1 MIQRRQFLGAAT
13 AAAFC
18 LTARNSFAAPA
29 SARAL
34 GWSSSVVQTVRHGN
48 LKRKPVVTGVSLQR
62 NGSLLAIVG
71 DDHYI
76 SLYDIRS
83 QQFVAH
89 LKKHT
94 DWVRS
99 AKFSPDSKALFTC
112 SNDHRLIRWETDQ
125 LSKPTFNMQR
135 RDAIIELAISND
147 SEKVATVGFN
157 GDLVIHDAAT
167 GVPMSKLKCPCNDNH
182 AVAFSADDK
191 MIAAA
196 GRCGTIRVWD
206 VDSGKKKHEI
216 KSHRR
221 RIRTLEFTA
230 DGSLISAG
238 DDQIVKVNNL
248 GSDLLTVALP
258 RHAAKLFAV
267 KTIAPSV
274 IATSGSDNK
283 IHIWNTQRG
292 SEIGVLGQHTGTVT
306 SLDFAQDVLVS
317 GSFDT
322 TVRIWTPNPD
332 ELAVT
337 TPLAAPQFVN
347 PMIAP
352 SASATRPPSTTT
364 NAWSTRR

>member
-18 LTARNSFAAPA
+18 LTAQNSFAAPG
-29 SARAL
+29 SATL
-34 GWSSSVVQTVRHGN
+34 GWSSSVIQTVRHGN

-99 AKFSPDSKALFTC
+99 AKFSPDSTALFTC
-112 SNDHRLIRWETDQ
+112 ANDHRLVRWETDQ
-125 LSKPTFNMQR
+125 LNKPTFSIQR
-135 RDAIIELAISND
+135 KDAIIELAISND

-167 GVPMSKLKCPCNDNH
+167 GLPMERLKCPCNDNH
-182 AVAFSADDK
+182 AVAFSADGK
-191 MIAAA
+191 MIAAG

-206 VDSGKKKHEI
+206 VESGRKKHEM

-221 RIRTLEFTA
+221 RIRTLEFTS
-230 DGSLISAG
+230 DGNLISAG

-248 GSDLLTVALP
+248 ASDLLSVALP
-258 RHAAKLFAV
+258 RQGTKLFAV

-283 IHIWNTQRG
+283 IHIWNTQRS
-292 SEIGVLGQHTGTVT
+292 SEIGVLSQHTGTVT
-306 SLDFAQDVLVS
+306 SLDYAQDVLVS

-322 TVRIWTPNPD
+322 TVRIWTPDPD
-332 ELAVT
+332 ELAAAAPSV
-337 TPLAAPQFVN
+337 APQFVN
-347 PMIAP
+347 PVILP
-352 SASATRPPSTTT
+352 SASATRPASTKT